1 MTDSRIIRLL
11 ESFNLNPQQH
21 LAASD
26 RGRDVVVTAGAGS
39 GKTSTLVARYTSL
52 LAEGIPPRR
61 IAAITFS
68 IKAAREMR
76 FRVRDKLFQLQ
87 QSATSDPERQAWV
100 QLSAQMDAARISTIH
115 SLCAEILRAHP
126 AEAGIDPRFE
136 IVDESL
142 SAALRVQAVEDTLKA
157 LVEEAYFAPLLK
169 HINTYEITEMLKQ
182 LLNQRLI
189 ASDVFHLQ
197 VDHLSLIKEQLH
209 VRLNLPAIKD
219 KMDELDGMSQREL
232 VTDGGD
238 KLARMVAEL
247 LEVWEQAQ
255 RALAEGDLFMSIDAL
270 FRARR
275 TLMDGRVG
283 KRDSWVKAQVSEL
296 RDNFD
301 QLVNPITG
309 GAKSDDPQPSPE
321 TEALFSDLLPRLRK
335 AFETLCQTYQN
346 LLETRQALDF
356 DDLEQGAL
364 QLLQDEE
371 IRTRW
376 QNELDAILVDE
387 FQDTNRRQQDI
398 IEALTG
404 PSGRL
409 FIVGDMRQSIYRFR
423 QADVTVFKYVQDRI
437 RAEGGQIIDLP
448 LTYRAHEPLL
458 EATSDLL
465 SPVIG
470 TQPDPT
476 RDYYVPFTSMEAH
489 HKQPPEGLQKP
500 YVEFVFG
507 AGEDAETARPTAA
520 RALAIRLL
528 QLMEEG
534 QIKTWDEVA
543 LLFRASTGYADYEEA
558 LEEAGIP
565 FVTVAGR
572 GFYDRPEIR
581 DLINILR
588 ALADPS
594 DDLAFAGLLRSPAF
608 GLSDAA
614 LYRLRQTGLPYWQAL
629 QGDLSCI
636 EAEDQARAGK
646 TLEVVSQLMPQVD
659 RIPVAELLSQIV
671 TTTQYRAI
679 LATADVKEGA
689 EDASSTGGRLWRNL
703 DKLLSDALASEEL
716 SVRNYLEMLE
726 TLNDAGAREGEAS
739 AEAQGAVQL
748 MTVHKSKG
756 LEFNVVV
763 LAAASRQTR
772 SSSEL
777 AYLFEEFG
785 VAFKLDPPAM
795 LYNLAKA
802 LDKDQ
807 NDMEQLRLLYV
818 ALTRAKHK
826 LIISGHATPNKDG
839 DLVFGAWAKEL
850 VEKAGL
856 VPQDLH
862 QAGAEPFEHLT
873 DNHYPVRVWC
883 LQDGHPLTGITLPAP
898 AKVDL
903 QKSDLRPLYK
913 PLEAP
918 KSDPAHGDEKEA
930 SIDPLHWRATGMD
943 EELKGRV
950 LGKLVHKALH
960 RWCFPGEPH
969 LNRLLKDEALREGL
983 VSQYQLEHAIHQAVV
998 LLERLRQHPLW
1009 TRVDTA
1015 SERYSELPYAIQFGA
1030 RMESGYVDLLYHDG
1044 NGWQIVDFKT
1054 DEIFTVGRREDLIC
1068 KYTPQVQRYQRAVRQ
1083 LLGVEAKASICFLDD
1098 HGQVTMVEV
1107 G

>member
-1 MTDSRIIRLL
+1 MTDSRIILLL
-11 ESFNLNPQQH
+11 ETFTLNPQQH
-21 LAASD
+21 LAAVD

-39 GKTSTLVARYTSL
+39 SKTSTLVARYTTL
-52 LAEGIPPRR
+52 LAEGISPRR

-76 FRVRDKLFQLQ
+76 ARVRAKLFELGQK
-87 QSATSDPERQAWV
+87 SASEEERQSWV
-100 QLSAQMDAARISTIH
+100 ALGAQMDAARISTIH

-142 SAALRVQAVEDTLKA
+142 SAALRIQAVEDTLKT
-157 LVEEAYFAPLLK
+157 LVEETYFAPLLK
-169 HINTYEITEMLKQ
+169 HINTYDITEMLKQ

-189 ASDVFHLQ
+189 AAEIFQQQ
-197 VDHLSLIKEQLH
+197 VDHLSLIREILH
-209 VRLNLPAIKD
+209 VRLSQPAIRD
-219 KMDELDGMSQREL
+219 RIEELRGMTQREL
-232 VTDGGD
+232 VTDGGE
-238 KLARMVAEL
+238 KLAFMVAEL
-247 LEVWEQAQ
+247 LEVWEQAE
-255 RALAEGDLFMSIDAL
+255 RALATGDLFGCAAAL
-270 FRARR
+270 YQARR
-275 TLMDGRVG
+275 SYMRRNIG
-283 KRDSWVKAQVSEL
+283 KKESHIKSLISDLQIA
-296 RDNFD
+296 FD
-301 QLVNPITG
+301 TLVNPLTG
-309 GAKSDDPQPSPE
+309 GAKPDDPLPNKE

-335 AFETLCQTYQN
+335 AFETLCQTYRG
-346 LLETRQALDF
+346 LLDTRQALDF

-364 QLLQDEE
+364 QLLQDEC

-376 QNELDAILVDE
+376 QGELDAILVDE

-398 IEALTG
+398 IEALAG
-404 PSGRL
+404 SPGRL

-448 LTYRAHEPLL
+448 LTYRAHAPLL
-458 EATSDLL
+458 AATSDLL
-465 SPVIG
+465 IPVIG

-489 HKQPPEGLQKP
+489 HKQPPEGLQIP

-507 AGEDAETARPTAA
+507 AGEDAATARPTAA

-543 LLFRASTGYADYEEA
+543 LLFRASTGYADYEDA

-614 LYRLRQTGLPYWQAL
+614 LYLLRQTGLSYWQAL
-629 QGDLSCI
+629 QGDLSCLS
-636 EAEDQARAGK
+636 AADRARASQ
-646 TLEVVSQLMPQVD
+646 TLEIVTQLLPQVD

-671 TTTQYRAI
+671 TATQYRAI
-679 LATADVKEGA
+679 LATADVKENA
-689 EDASSTGGRLWRNL
+689 EDASTTGGRLWRNL

-716 SVRNYLEMLE
+716 SVRNYLEMLK

-748 MTVHKSKG
+748 MTIHKSKG

-777 AYLFEEFG
+777 AYLFDELG
-785 VAFKLDPPAM
+785 VAFKLDPPPM

-807 NDMEQLRLLYV
+807 NDMEQLRLMYV
-818 ALTRAKHK
+818 AMTRAKHK
-826 LIISGHATPNKDG
+826 LIISGHATPNKDD
-839 DLVFGAWAKEL
+839 DLSFGAWAKEL
-850 VEKAGL
+850 VQAAGL
-856 VPQDLH
+856 VPQDFH

-873 DNHYPVRVWC
+873 DNLSPLRVWC
-883 LQDGHPLTGITLPAP
+883 IQDGHPVTGVPLPVP
-898 AKVDL
+898 TEVHL
-903 QKSDLRPLYK
+903 PEINQRPLYK
-913 PLEAP
+913 PLQAP
-918 KSDPAHGDEKEA
+918 KHEPEEEDDKE
-930 SIDPLHWRATGMD
+930 SVIDPLSWRASGKD
-943 EELKGRV
+943 EELSGIV

-960 RWCFPGEPH
+960 RWCFPGDPH
-969 LNRLLKDEALREGL
+969 LNRLLKDEALRAGL
-983 VSQYQLEHAIHQAVV
+983 VSQNQLEHAIHQAVV

-1009 TRVDTA
+1009 TRIDTA
-1015 SERYSELPYAIQFGA
+1015 SERYPELPYAIQFGA

-1044 NGWQIVDFKT
+1044 GGWEIIDFKT
-1054 DEIFTVGRREDLIC
+1054 DLIFTVGRREDLIR
-1068 KYTPQVQRYQRAVRQ
+1068 KYTPQVQRYRRAVKQ

-1098 HGQVTMVEV
+1098 HGQVTLVEV
-1107 G
+1107 D